1 LTAAGYDYNTI
12 QAIVNQK
19 LGYGGGAS
27 IGVGSNIRIGYNA
40 TDLNSGTFYAP
51 FVYQNVYQVF
61 EISGRRVVFGT
72 NGTVIGA
79 TDIGNVSLA

>member
-1 LTAAGYDYNTI
+1 MTAAGYDYNTI

-19 LGYGGGAS
+19 LAS
-27 IGVGSNIRIGYNA
+27 VGVGSNIRIGYNA

-51 FVYQNVYQVF
+51 FVYENVYQVF